1 MSGRPGKGTGGA
13 GKRGRGSL
21 RGDLAML
28 RKGRDWRGRALA
40 PRGYAADGG
49 ARGYGAGEEG
59 PKTFPTAWARTPA
72 ARAVRNVLQRGVLKQ
87 YAWAKTRPH
96 IEGLDLLEG
105 LRGPAIFVANH
116 SSHLDTPLILGA
128 LPRRIADRTAV
139 GAAADYFFASKAVS
153 VTTALMFN
161 AFPVDRYGSRRSG
174 PSLPAQLIDDGWSL
188 LLYPEGTRSHDGWMS
203 SFKMGASRL
212 CVNLG
217 IPVVPVA
224 VRGTFAAMP
233 RGKALP
239 VRTGTRLVVRF
250 GRPLHPESEE
260 AVTDFRG
267 RMLRHIAALW
277 AEEDLG
283 WYQSLRA
290 AQDGRLAL
298 PEGRT
303 TALPVSRTP
312 VEPERPVAEWRK
324 VWEATRPSAGDGRPR
339 VWPDS

>member
-1 MSGRPGKGTGGA
+1 MSGAKGPRKGGKG
-13 GKRGRGSL
+13 GRGSL
-21 RGDLAML
+21 RGDLAMV
-28 RKGRDWRGRALA
+28 RAGRDWRGRALA
-40 PRGYAADGG
+40 PRGYRTPGGG
-49 ARGYGAGEEG
+49 AAGFGAGKAEQ
-59 PKTFPTAWARTPA
+59 KTFPTAWARTPA

-87 YAWAKTRPH
+87 YAWAKTRPQ
-96 IEGLDLLEG
+96 IEGLDLLES

-116 SSHLDTPLILGA
+116 SSHLDTPLILGS

-139 GAAADYFFASKAVS
+139 GAAADYFFTSTAVS

-161 AFPVDRYGSRRSG
+161 AFPVDRYGSRRG
-174 PSLPAQLIDDGWSL
+174 GVSLPAELIDDGWSL

-212 CVNLG
+212 CVSMG

-239 VRTGTRLVVRF
+239 TRTGTRLVVRF
-250 GRPLHPESEE
+250 GRPLHPQEGDS
-260 AVTDFRG
+260 VTDFRA

-290 AQDGRLAL
+290 AEEGRLTL

-303 TALPVSRTP
+303 TALPLTATP
-312 VEPERPVAEWRK
+312 VEQGKPVAEWRR
-324 VWEATRPSAGDGRPR
+324 VWEATRPSMGDGRR
-339 VWPDS
+339 KVWRDD